1 LRKIDIYLP
10 VIGSIIIIALVAIPL
25 VIGTIDN
32 ISSYVAGLA
41 ALVTSWIS
49 LYFSVIRTALR
60 RPVFKVGMDSHT
72 VVFDP
77 KVGQKTYLRLKVTN
91 IGQSPAKNCVGRLL
105 EVRHADG
112 TFFDFDPFYFF
123 WARQDDIVADFSP
136 VIIYTGDTEYF
147 DVISITHKEK
157 TFKFRVS
164 SRKLTIHT
172 GNKFPVESV
181 YLKIAIYADDMLP
194 YQAWYRVIM
203 NPKSLKEAHLEKVK
217 EPNMTGKKRTTKLV
231 QA

>member
-1 LRKIDIYLP
+1 MRKIDIFLP
-10 VIGSIIIIALVAIPL
+10 IIGSLIIIALVAIPL
-25 VIGTIDN
+25 VTGNVDN

-60 RPVFKVGMDSHT
+60 RPIFKVGADSPHT

-91 IGQSPAKNCVGRLL
+91 VGQSPAKNCVARLL
-105 EVRHADG
+105 EVRHANG

-123 WARQDDIVADFSP
+123 WARQDDVVADFSP
-136 VIIYTGDTEYF
+136 ITIYTGDTEYF

-194 YQAWYRVIM
+194 YQAWYQVIV
-203 NPKSLKEAHLEKVK
+203 NPKLLKEAHLGKVK
-217 EPNMTGKKRTTKLV
+217 EPKMTEAK
-231 QA
+231 